1 MNNSNQNIGA
11 RRLSTVLEKIL
22 ADILYEG
29 PDMQM
34 GDITITREYVREQV
48 GKIAEDQD
56 LSRYIL

>member
-1 MNNSNQNIGA
+1 
-11 RRLSTVLEKIL
+11 LEKIL

-48 GKIAEDQD
+48 GKIAENQD